1 MRWGT
6 SGNRSRWCWGQAGPE
21 EVGAEGKRQVPCVG
35 KNSLRLAPG
44 PVAPPQEG
52 HLGSLSR
59 KKRSWELDQDFF
71 FLIEKK
77 M

>member
-1 MRWGT
+1 M
-6 SGNRSRWCWGQAGPE
+6 
-21 EVGAEGKRQVPCVG
+21 GAEGKRQVPCVG

-71 FLIEKK
+71 FLIDKK